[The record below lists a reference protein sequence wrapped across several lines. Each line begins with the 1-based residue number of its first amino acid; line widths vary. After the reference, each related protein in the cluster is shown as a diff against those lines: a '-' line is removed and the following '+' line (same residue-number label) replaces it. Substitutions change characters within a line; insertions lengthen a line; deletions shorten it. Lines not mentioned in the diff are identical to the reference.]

1 MICVTARH
9 DSCRITE
16 RTQSLWWNLASLLQ
30 RCNGWT
36 LLRRKWWQVRQL
48 QLCICWSMSSS
59 SEENK
64 WMHTWNFWPNSS
76 PPIDWCKFHIT
87 SKCLLSFSSAIS
99 KVSYMSPFMICNK
112 CYRVEVAFDVEE
124 NCTMAMF
131 GVGVGGRGKGQER
144 VS

>member
-36 LLRRKWWQVRQL
+36 LLRRKWWPVRQL
-48 QLCICWSMSSS
+48 QLFICWLMSSS
-59 SEENK
+59 SENK
-64 WMHTWNFWPNSS
+64 WMHTCNFLPNSS

-87 SKCLLSFSSAIS
+87 SKCLLSFSSAIT
-99 KVSYMSPFMICNK
+99 KVSYMSPSMICNK
-112 CYRVEVAFDVEE
+112 CYRFEVAFDVGE
-124 NCTMAMF
+124 NCTMAVF
-131 GVGVGGRGKGQER
+131 GVVVGGRGKGQER
-144 VS
+144 MN